1 MKKPKPELHRTASR
15 NGKARKAQAA
25 ARPNPSTSFPDGPE
39 PSPGPLTAVARST
52 SRRGGKALILV
63 VDGHPIFRQGLIQLI
78 NAEPDLMVCGAAG
91 DVATAKQMLEA
102 RSADLVLLEL
112 RLSTG
117 DVFELIKGWK
127 DRHPKLRVLILSGYD
142 EALYA
147 ERALRA
153 GATGYVMKEEDPR
166 ETLNALRAVL
176 AGEMY
181 LSQRMASRLLH
192 KLIQAKPAM
201 RDGQVDGLSD
211 RELQVFRMLGTGLGS
226 RMIGNDLHL
235 SIKTIETYREN
246 IKHKLGLRNAAELV
260 QLATQWVQ
268 TSVPTEVAGPPVI
281 QASDILVRPHE
292 QWTNGVME

>member
-1 MKKPKPELHRTASR
+1 MKKPKPELNRPARR
-15 NGKARKAQAA
+15 NGEARKAQAA
-25 ARPNPSTSFPDGPE
+25 ARPEAGSLSTRFPVGSE
-39 PSPGPLTAVARST
+39 QTPGTLNATARST

-112 RLSTG
+112 RLSSG

-153 GATGYVMKEEDPR
+153 GAAGYVMKEEDPR
-166 ETLNALRAVL
+166 ETLSALRAVL
-176 AGEMY
+176 GGEMY

-246 IKHKLGLRNAAELV
+246 IKHKLGLRNASELV
-260 QLATQWVQ
+260 RLATQWVQ
-268 TSVPTEVAGPPVI
+268 TSVPAEAGSPPVV
-281 QASDILVRPHE
+281 QA
-292 QWTNGVME
+292 